1 MNTDLAP
8 NIDNIDLNGC
18 DVDLQFSSSI
28 TLTVTK
34 NGNEIVEKYDPKG
47 IAQVRKRFNSG
58 GGNYIEDRIK
68 VFVDTLNAVK

>member
-1 MNTDLAP
+1 MNKDLTP

-18 DVDLQFSSSI
+18 NVDLQFGSSI

-34 NGNEIVEKYDPKG
+34 NGKEIVEQYDPKG
-47 IAQVRKRFNSG
+47 IAEVRKRFNRG

-68 VFVDTLNAVK
+68 VFVDTLNAVN